1 MTTITS
7 CAEVAD
13 RLEASGPEHQNE
25 EQNEAAFLGVV
36 PVLPGR
42 QVIGS
47 DGFVAAHWG
56 LRCLRHWLRSAGHC
70 RSASCAGGTLGA
82 DLHWDDGD
90 LQAMSATKSACM
102 RYNIES
108 QRCDKSGVGAGR
120 TAGMCITR
128 RALGRYQ
135 CSSPRVQVGR
145 QLERT
150 EEEAR

>member
-7 CAEVAD
+7 CAVVAD
-13 RLEASGPEHQNE
+13 RLEAFGPEHQSE

-42 QVIGS
+42 QVTGS

-70 RSASCAGGTLGA
+70 CSASCAGGTLGA

-102 RYNIES
+102 SYTMES
-108 QRCDKSGVGAGR
+108 QRREKSGVGAGR
-120 TAGMCITR
+120 TAGMCINAAGSGSVPLLEP
-128 RALGRYQ
+128 RALM
-135 CSSPRVQVGR
+135 GR

-150 EEEAR
+150 EEETL